1 MNYDFRVVG
10 VLIPVVLLAEMILIL
25 KALRVQL
32 VLKLLLH
39 VDNRS
44 THQTATISPADLV
57 IALVMMASSTV
68 YFIRGEAEIH
78 INRALWSI
86 DLEILALMILAAMS
100 LRHFLISFSHSGRS
114 TSIRVILSLTL
125 CATTVR

>member
-1 MNYDFRVVG
+1 MNYDFRVVR
-10 VLIPVVLLAEMILIL
+10 VLIPVVLLAEIILIL
-25 KALRVQL
+25 KALRVKL

-44 THQTATISPADLV
+44 THQTAAISPADLV

-68 YFIRGEAEIH
+68 YFIRGETEIH
-78 INRALWSI
+78 IYRALRSI

-100 LRHFLISFSHSGRS
+100 LGHFLISFSHRSRS
-114 TSIRVILSLTL
+114 TPIRVSLSLTL
-125 CATTVR
+125 FTATIR